1 MLKYIIAIIGVVA
14 CLGRPLVAQEEV
26 VWVQIEAN
34 STLAEAQQRARAY
47 AAELPDVNG
56 FILPSGWYAI
66 ALGPYTRPD
75 AEQVLR
81 VYRAERVIPSDS
93 YIAFTSAYRQQFWPV
108 GANVLSGPQPEISTE
123 VLPDAQD
130 DAPEEAP
137 LQTPLAQVPD
147 ALAEPTDEAG
157 IPQPPLPDESPNEAR
172 ASEAQ
177 LNREERDALQVA
189 LKWAGFYDGAIDGAF
204 GRGTRSSMAAWQGA
218 NNFEQT
224 GILTTLQ
231 RETLLAQYNAVL
243 EGLDLQLV
251 RDTTAGIEM
260 LLPLGVLRFDRV
272 EAPFVH
278 YEASGD
284 IDARVLLI
292 SQEGDQATLFGLYDI
307 MQTLQIVPTEGPRE
321 RREDGFTLIGQ
332 GGDFVS
338 HTEVSLRN
346 GRVKG
351 FTLKWPAGDED
362 RRLRLL
368 GEMQKSF
375 TRIDGVLDFS
385 AGMPGEQRIDLVS
398 GLEIRKPKLTRSGFY
413 VDAAGT
419 VVTSADA
426 VAGCSRITLD
436 NDTDARVI
444 GTEEA
449 LGFAVLQPRRP
460 LAPISSA
467 SFQTATPRLQSEVSV
482 AGFSYGGILSAPTLT
497 FGRLADLRGLNGEE
511 SIKRLELEAL
521 DGDIGGPVLD
531 ATGAVLGMLRPTPEG
546 GRQLPQNVSFSVD
559 AAAITG
565 VLDQLGLTVSQ
576 ANGGA
581 SLHPVDLTR
590 RASEM
595 TVLVGCWD

>member
-1 MLKYIIAIIGVVA
+1 MLRYIIAIIGVVA
-14 CLGRPLVAQEEV
+14 CLSRPLVAQEEV

-47 AAELPDVNG
+47 AADLPDVNG

-93 YIAFTSAYRQQFWPV
+93 YIAFTNAYRQQFWPV
-108 GANVLSGPQPEISTE
+108 GANLLNAPQPEISTE
-123 VLPDAQD
+123 VLPEAL
-130 DAPEEAP
+130 EE
-137 LQTPLAQVPD
+137 TPLDELPD
-147 ALAEPTDEAG
+147 TLAEPIDEAG

-172 ASEAQ
+172 ASEA
-177 LNREERDALQVA
+177 LLDREARENLQVA
-189 LKWAGFYDGAIDGAF
+189 LKWAGFYDAAIDGAF
-204 GRGTRSSMAAWQGA
+204 GRGTRSSMAAWQSA
-218 NNFEQT
+218 NNFEPT

-243 EGLDLQLV
+243 EGLDLQMV

-278 YEASGD
+278 YEASDD

-375 TRIDGVLDFS
+375 SRIDGVLDFS

-413 VDAAGT
+413 VDGDGT

-444 GTEEA
+444 GTEDA

-497 FGRLADLRGLNGEE
+497 FGRLADLRGLNGED
-511 SIKRLELEAL
+511 SMKRLELEAL

-531 ATGAVLGMLRPTPEG
+531 AAGAVLGMLRPMPEG

-559 AAAITG
+559 AAAITN

-590 RASEM
+590 RANEM